1 MGVKMRNKLLRN
13 WGLKLCSFLIAAVLW
28 LIVTN
33 INDPVGTF
41 RVYNVPVTIQNA
53 DLITDSGQ
61 VYEVLDHTDVIDVV
75 TISAKRSIIDSLDE
89 SNIIAVADM
98 NELTNLNTIAI
109 KLSTNK
115 YNDKLESIKG
125 NIDNVKL
132 NIEDEKTKT
141 LPLRTVTIGTVK
153 EGYMV
158 GDITTEQNLVEIT
171 GPESVVSQVKRA
183 VATVNVSGFTN
194 NIGTDSAIRLY
205 DENDKIIDV
214 ASIEKNISKVR
225 VTVEILE
232 LKTVDIVWRTTG
244 TPARG
249 YLANGEIDAGR
260 NSITIAGKSK
270 AIANLNFIEIPE
282 TVLDITGA
290 SENLET
296 VVDLTD
302 YLPDGVILAEEDFK
316 GKVNV
321 TVGVEP
327 AAEKVVAMDINKIQ
341 IMNLPEGFDVEIDT
355 EEDAYDITLMG
366 LERDLDALD
375 MNAVQASVDI
385 TALMEAEGISTLSAG
400 NYMAN
405 VTFTLGNNAVTLKN
419 NFSIRLIITE
429 AE

>member
-1 MGVKMRNKLLRN
+1 MGVEMRNRLLRN

-41 RVYNVPVTIQNA
+41 RVYNVPVTIQNT
-53 DLITDSGQ
+53 DLITNSGQ

-89 SNIIAVADM
+89 SNIIAVADV

-115 YNDKLESIKG
+115 YNDKLESIRG

-132 NIEDEKTKT
+132 NIEAEKTKT

-153 EGYMV
+153 EGYMI

-183 VATVNVSGFTN
+183 AATVNVSGFTN

-214 ASIEKNISKVR
+214 DSIEKNISKVR

-232 LKTVDIVWRTTG
+232 LKSVDIIWKSTG

-249 YLANGEIDAGR
+249 YMATGEIQTGK
-260 NSITIAGKSK
+260 NSVTIAGKSK
-270 AIANLNFIEIPE
+270 AVANINSIEIPE

-290 SENLET
+290 AESLEKI
-296 VVDLTD
+296 VDLTD
-302 YLPDGVILAEEDFK
+302 YLPDGVIIAEEDFT
-316 GKVNV
+316 GKVDV
-321 TVGVEP
+321 KVPVEP
-327 AAEKVVAMDINKIQ
+327 VVERVAAMAVNRIQ
-341 IMNLPEGFDVEIDT
+341 IVNPPEGFEVEIDA
-355 EEDAYDITLMG
+355 EEDSFDITLVG
-366 LERDLDALD
+366 LERDVDALD
-375 MNAVQASVDI
+375 LSAVQVSVDI
-385 TALMEAEGISTLSAG
+385 TELMEKEGLSSMSAG
-400 NYMAN
+400 EYVAN
-405 VTFTLGNNAVTLKN
+405 LTFSLGNNAVTVKGN
-419 NFSIRLIITE
+419 PSVRLRITE

>member
-1 MGVKMRNKLLRN
+1 MKNKLLQN
-13 WGLKLCSFLIAAVLW
+13 WGLKLCSFLIAAILW

-41 RVYNVPVTIQNA
+41 RVYNVPVVIQNA
-53 DLITDSGQ
+53 DLITNSGQ

-75 TISAKRSIIDSLDE
+75 TIQAKRSIIDSLDE

-115 YNDKLESIKG
+115 YNDKLESIRG

-158 GDITTEQNLVEIT
+158 GDITTEQNLIEIS

-183 VATVNVSGFTN
+183 TVTVNVSGFTN
-194 NIGTDSAIRLY
+194 NIGTDSPIRLY
-205 DENDKIIDV
+205 DENDQIIDV
-214 ASIEKNISKVR
+214 DSIVKNINKVR

-232 LKTVDIVWRTTG
+232 LKTVDIIWKSMG
-244 TPARG
+244 IPGRG
-249 YLANGEIDAGR
+249 YMATGEIQAGR
-260 NSITIAGKSK
+260 NSITIAGRSK
-270 AIANLNFIEIPE
+270 AIANINSIEIPE

-290 SENLET
+290 TENLET
-296 VVDLTD
+296 LVDLTD
-302 YLPDGVILAEEDFK
+302 YLPDGAILAEEDFK

-321 TVGVEP
+321 TVVVEP
-327 AAEKVVAMDINKIQ
+327 VVERVVSIDVNRIQ
-341 IMNLPEGFDVEIDT
+341 ILNVPEGFEVKIDV
-355 EEDAYDITLMG
+355 EEDAHDITLVG
-366 LERDLDALD
+366 LESDLNELD
-375 MNAVQASVDI
+375 VSTIQASIDI
-385 TALMEAEGISTLSAG
+385 TALMEAEGLISMSAG
-400 NYMAN
+400 NYI
-405 VTFTLGNNAVTLKN
+405 TGLTYSLENNAVTVRDT
-419 NFSIRLIITE
+419 SGVRLIITE

>member
-1 MGVKMRNKLLRN
+1 MGVEMRNRLLRN

-41 RVYNVPVTIQNA
+41 RVYNVPVTIQNT
-53 DLITDSGQ
+53 DLITNSGQ

-89 SNIIAVADM
+89 SNIIAVADV

-115 YNDKLESIKG
+115 YNDKLESIRG

-132 NIEDEKTKT
+132 NIEAEKTKT

-153 EGYMV
+153 EGYMI

-183 VATVNVSGFTN
+183 AATVNVSGFTN

-214 ASIEKNISKVR
+214 DSIEKNISKVR

-232 LKTVDIVWRTTG
+232 LKNVDIIWKSTG

-249 YLANGEIDAGR
+249 YMATGEIQTGK
-260 NSITIAGKSK
+260 NSVTIAGKSK
-270 AIANLNFIEIPE
+270 AVANINSIEIPE

-290 SENLET
+290 AESLEKI
-296 VVDLTD
+296 VDLTD
-302 YLPDGVILAEEDFK
+302 YLPDGVIIAEEDFK
-316 GKVNV
+316 GKVDV
-321 TVGVEP
+321 KVPVEP
-327 AAEKVVAMDINKIQ
+327 VVERVAAMAVNRIQ
-341 IMNLPEGFDVEIDT
+341 IVNPPEGFEVEIDA
-355 EEDAYDITLMG
+355 EEDSFDITLVG
-366 LERDLDALD
+366 LEREDRK
-375 MNAVQASVDI
+375 SV
-385 TALMEAEGISTLSAG
+385 
-400 NYMAN
+400 
-405 VTFTLGNNAVTLKN
+405 V
-419 NFSIRLIITE
+419 
-429 AE
+429 